1 MTSSAVNAWRRS
13 NWGMPDNLTWTADG
27 RLLAAGIQGIGGDC
41 SGVPCIQGFEV
52 AEIDPATSEPCT
64 GPRAA
69 PVPSGVSVAI
79 QLEDDVYV
87 GSFQGDRLVRIDW
100 TD

>member
-1 MTSSAVNAWRRS
+1 MNVRTVYRS
-13 NWGMPDNLTWTADG
+13 E
-27 RLLAAGIQGIGGDC
+27 GGP
-41 SGVPCIQGFEV
+41 SPI
-52 AEIDPATSEPCT
+52 
-64 GPRAA
+64 
-69 PVPSGVSVAI
+69 SGVSVAI